1 MAVEISKSDVL
12 SALEWADMEEEDGPR
27 WGYSGRGMYG
37 RTCFGF
43 VGTMEDYSRFLLGLV
58 DVFYDQTEDIAVATE
73 LAGHFAE
80 RVATDSMG
88 YSTIFY
94 FPGIQILENE

>member
-1 MAVEISKSDVL
+1 MPEFAKSDIL
-12 SALEWADMEEEDGPR
+12 SALDIADMESEDGPR

-43 VGTMEDYSRFLLGLV
+43 VGNMQDYSNFLLALV
-58 DVFYDQTEDIAVATE
+58 EVFFDQTEDIDQSKY
-73 LAGHFAE
+73 LASLFGE

-88 YSTIFY
+88 YDTIFY
-94 FPGIQILENE
+94 FPGIQVLDKE